1 MEYWIMRTALIT
13 FGYLSLAGEVVY
25 SKFIFNISKHC
36 IANSYQSLSQSQ
48 LSDTVLNIFTGI
60 ISGLNLISALTV
72 ISPVKNTNELFDFLN
87 TTKFKKKKFLLLPI
101 FFMLVNFFIGAFA
114 AWLGIID
121 ILSFSKIANDTI
133 GLALTQTTFC
143 YYILFCGKDVLNN
156 ALYFSKINKI
166 IIKLLFLESKSI
178 FFAALF
184 KFLISAT
191 YRAMTYGFIGGLV
204 FNKIFDLPKY
214 EVIGKTAGI
223 ISSLGVSTLTRLSVF
238 QDAIM
243 PFMINDL
250 TLEYDLQLLD
260 PTINLAKNAI
270 RKTELIKPFILS
282 ILHGVGVG
290 IIIFCCVNLV
300 TQNFIVKIT
309 LSAAIGLLAF
319 LHLFFADQK
328 LITQHLA
335 RKYYNE
341 NTEGYINFNNT
352 QYTKKHYIIAQAL
365 NISARTAASILSL
378 FSLSQLLKNFM
389 GDDLALLFGFSIVTR
404 VFCTELQYRQSK
416 ILSRVTELE
425 KNMFNFYHTFLQK
438 KPAQTELEI
447 PWIIPL
453 PINIH

>member
-121 ILSFSKIANDTI
+121 ILSFSKI
-133 GLALTQTTFC
+133 
-143 YYILFCGKDVLNN
+143 
-156 ALYFSKINKI
+156 NKI

-243 PFMINDL
+243 PFMINDV